1 MGGVSLG
8 YSPIYNLNLTN
19 PAGYSALVLTTF
31 ETAVNM
37 NQVEMKTAAKKQDL
51 NNTSFSY
58 FAFGFPI
65 KSKKNGVPVSGFFP
79 SVMWAIQFMRQRQM
93 LTMLLK
99 RIRMMVRED

>member
-19 PAGYSALVLTTF
+19 PAGYSSLVLTTF

-37 NQVEMKTAAKKQDL
+37 NQVEMKTAVGKKQDL

-65 KSKKNGVPVSGFFP
+65 KVKNGVPGSGFFL
-79 SVMWAIQFMRQRQM
+79 SVM
-93 LTMLLK
+93 
-99 RIRMMVRED
+99 